1 MSVFWGCAANPN
13 CDAPAAP
20 GVLSRPPAGVMATLS
35 NEAVVHVSLFPDETD
50 NPTNAFVLIQ
60 TVIVL
65 PNWVQT
71 TSSGM

>member
-1 MSVFWGCAANPN
+1 
-13 CDAPAAP
+13 
-20 GVLSRPPAGVMATLS
+20 MATLS

-50 NPTNAFVLIQ
+50 NPTNAFVLIE

-71 TSSGM
+71 TSSADVRHLHRGSYEPTLPNFRGSG